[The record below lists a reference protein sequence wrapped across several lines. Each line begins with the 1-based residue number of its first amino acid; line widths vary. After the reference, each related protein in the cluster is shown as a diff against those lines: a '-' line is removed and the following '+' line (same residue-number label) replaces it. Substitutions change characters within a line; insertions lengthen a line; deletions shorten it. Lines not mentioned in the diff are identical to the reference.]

1 VSARVDSAPLA
12 ASSVVRPLAPAL
24 LRYAM
29 VCVPALGLAAF
40 ALRALYTAPDAQRAV
55 MVSLWIALP
64 LQLVTFAIARL
75 VSAEQIVVAWGIG
88 MLMRFAVLAAYGFIG
103 IGALQLASGPALIS
117 LAVFFFVS
125 TLLEPLFLKS

>member
-1 VSARVDSAPLA
+1 MTGRVDAAPA
-12 ASSVVRPLAPAL
+12 RAHVVQPIAPAL
-24 LRYAM
+24 LRFAM

-40 ALRALYTAPDAQRAV
+40 ALRAVYSTPDAQRAV
-55 MVSLWIALP
+55 MISLWIALP
-64 LQLVTFAIARL
+64 LQLITFTIARL
-75 VSAEQIVVAWGIG
+75 VSAEQIIVAWGIG
-88 MLMRFAVLAAYGFIG
+88 MLLRFAVLAAYGFVG